1 MTTTATTDDL
11 ASCWRCGGP
20 CLTYKG
26 SVHGWTCQGCL
37 AQYLEQSAAKADER
51 DRRERQKNARS
62 CCNATKQSHRSWRT
76 VGVGR
81 WWAGCV
87 PHPRPGVGPS
97 VTTPPTHPERT
108 PP

>member
-51 DRRERQKNARS
+51 DRRERQKNARKLLQR
-62 CCNATKQSHRSWRT
+62 NETE
-76 VGVGR
+76 
-81 WWAGCV
+81 
-87 PHPRPGVGPS
+87 PS
-97 VTTPPTHPERT
+97 VMANGRRRDGGGPDVFRT
-108 PP
+108 PVPASAPA

>member
-11 ASCWRCGGP
+11 ATCWRCGGP

-51 DRRERQKNARS
+51 DRRERQKNARKLLQR
-62 CCNATKQSHRSWRT
+62 NETE
-76 VGVGR
+76 
-81 WWAGCV
+81 
-87 PHPRPGVGPS
+87 PS
-97 VTTPPTHPERT
+97 VMANGRRPDGGGPDVFRT
-108 PP
+108 LVPASAPA